1 MSTVDHSPEAKPRQL
16 HEITIARRR
25 RAFPDLI
32 ELWQHREIVYF
43 LALRDITVRYR
54 QAVLGILWV
63 VIQPL
68 VSMGVFTL
76 VFDNVGG
83 IATGTTPYPL
93 FVLAGLVPWS
103 FFARS
108 VTGMTGS
115 LTSNAALVGKVY
127 FSRLAIPLAVVMGAG
142 VDLAV
147 GCVVLFAA
155 ILISGQ
161 PISPAIA
168 VLPVFLALLAIGTT
182 GVGLLM
188 AATNVRFRDVG
199 HMVPF
204 ALQTLLF
211 LTPVIYPASL
221 LPSVL
226 QPFVALNPMFGV
238 VEGIRWS
245 VLGIVPDW
253 SGVAIS
259 AVSAVVF
266 VVAGLFVFARVERT
280 FADIV

>member
-1 MSTVDHSPEAKPRQL
+1 MSTVDHPPEAKPRQL

-83 IATGTTPYPL
+83 ITTGTTPYPL

-127 FSRLAIPLAVVMGAG
+127 FSRLAIPLAVIMGAG

-226 QPFVALNPMFGV
+226 QPFAALNPMFGV
-238 VEGIRWS
+238 VEGMRWS

-259 AVSAVVF
+259 AISAVVF